1 VASKGGGGFLL
12 IVIVV
17 AVAGYGYYRS
27 EQGLS
32 EPPPA
37 PPQAPPADAT
47 GRYVALGD
55 SYTSA
60 PGTGARA
67 GDPPGC
73 DRSVN
78 NYPHL
83 VAAEL
88 GPAEFVDVSCS
99 GATTA
104 DLTEPQLTSAGT
116 NPPQLDAVTTAT
128 TLVTVGIGGNDVGL
142 VGLARDCATTDPDSG
157 QCRDRFTGDGS
168 DELAR
173 RAEVAGDRL
182 GEVLRLIHDK
192 APRAR
197 VAVVGYPTV
206 LPDGDGCWP
215 VVPVGAADIGYLRES
230 IERLNEELRQAAEA
244 GDAGFVDTATPT
256 KGHDMCTSSGTRF
269 VEPLVPSSPAAPLH
283 PNARGSRAMADAVLR
298 VVD

>member
-1 VASKGGGGFLL
+1 MASKGGGGGFLL
-12 IVIVV
+12 IVIL
-17 AVAGYGYYRS
+17 AIAGYGLYRS
-27 EQGLS
+27 EQGAS
-32 EPPPA
+32 QPPPEPPSAPA
-37 PPQAPPADAT
+37 EDAT

-67 GDPPGC
+67 GEPPGC
-73 DRSVN
+73 GRSVN

-99 GATTA
+99 GATAA
-104 DLTEPQLTSAGT
+104 DLTESQQTSDGT
-116 NPPQLDAVTTAT
+116 NPPQLDAVTTDT

-142 VGLARDCATTDPDSG
+142 VGLARDCTTTDPGSG
-157 QCRDRFTGDGS
+157 QCRARFTGGGS
-168 DELAR
+168 DELAS
-173 RAEVAGDRL
+173 RAEVAGDRI

-215 VVPVGAADIGYLRES
+215 VVPVGSADIGYLRES

-269 VEPLVPSSPAAPLH
+269 VEPLIPTSPAAALH
-283 PNARGSRAMADAVLR
+283 PNARGSQAMADAVLR